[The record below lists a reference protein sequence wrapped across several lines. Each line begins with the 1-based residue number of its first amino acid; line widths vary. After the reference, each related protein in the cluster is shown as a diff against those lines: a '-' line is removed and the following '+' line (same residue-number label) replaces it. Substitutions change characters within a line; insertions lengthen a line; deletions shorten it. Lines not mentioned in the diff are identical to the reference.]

1 MDYGRKHAH
10 QSLFVAH
17 QLLEEEMMQ
26 DFALFLRV
34 NIKRVQRGNYTMA
47 LVSLGSYLRKK
58 LARKPSLLA

>member
-10 QSLFVAH
+10 QTLFVAH

-47 LVSLGSYLRKK
+47 LVSLPCCTVGPCPFIS
-58 LARKPSLLA
+58 SGG